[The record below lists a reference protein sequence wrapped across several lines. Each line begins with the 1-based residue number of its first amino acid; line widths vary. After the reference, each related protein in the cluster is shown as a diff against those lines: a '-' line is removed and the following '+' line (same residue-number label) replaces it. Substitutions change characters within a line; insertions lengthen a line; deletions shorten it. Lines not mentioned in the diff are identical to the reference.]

1 MSQAARHDSDIRSS
15 GMNMN
20 TAPIAPD
27 TSTAS
32 NARQV
37 TVSTVAAP
45 AAPAATA
52 RRRGPRWPGALPSSR
67 FTGRHRLRSTLKR
80 RQPSVPTGSPKMP
93 RDSTYNGARSNSGLH
108 HHIASQAQPN
118 ASSHQPSALKT
129 TNSGALASSQL
140 PHTAR
145 A

>member
-80 RQPSVPTGSPKMP
+80 RQP
-93 RDSTYNGARSNSGLH
+93 R
-108 HHIASQAQPN
+108 
-118 ASSHQPSALKT
+118 
-129 TNSGALASSQL
+129 
-140 PHTAR
+140 
-145 A
+145 